1 MSNLPFRSSRV
12 LVELYSF
19 SKKQGLVDIKHD
31 RRSERKRRKRMGAV
45 RMRGNRRKKVDVW
58 YF

>member
-1 MSNLPFRSSRV
+1 MSNLPFRSSRAMI
-12 LVELYSF
+12 ELYSF

-45 RMRGNRRKKVDVW
+45 GMKGNRRKKVDV
-58 YF
+58 

>member
-1 MSNLPFRSSRV
+1 MSNLPFRSSRAMI
-12 LVELYSF
+12 ELYSF

-45 RMRGNRRKKVDVW
+45 GMRGNRRKKVNI
-58 YF
+58 